1 MSSELFGTDGL
12 RGQVNKSPMQ
22 PETVVRLGLA
32 AGQYFRNGQRR
43 HSVLIGK
50 DTRLSGYI
58 FESALTSG
66 LCAAGMDVYLVGP
79 MPTPAISFLTKNMR
93 CDLGVVISA
102 SHNPFQDNG
111 IKFFDKDGF
120 KLSDATEAKISD
132 LVLSGDTVWELPSPD
147 RVGRASRIED
157 SPGRYV
163 VSLKNC
169 LPKDLTLE
177 GMKVVLDCAHGAAY
191 RVAPLVFRELGAKVV
206 KIGAEPDGININQE
220 CGSLHPER
228 VQEKVLETGADLGIA
243 LDGDGDRVILV
254 DERGTI
260 ADGDQIMA
268 LCAKDFME
276 RDELPG
282 RKLVA
287 TVMSNMALQV
297 FMEEKGGELIR
308 TPVGDRHVAERMRK
322 ERTILGGEQ
331 SGHLIFMD
339 YSTTG
344 DGILAALQVLKIM
357 RLKELPFSE
366 IASVLTPFPQA
377 QVSVPVR
384 SKPPLESAPE
394 LQEQLRKAE
403 ESLHPKGR
411 VLLRY
416 SGTELKARVMVEGEN
431 PDRVRSLADDLA
443 QTVGRCLG

>member
-1 MSSELFGTDGL
+1 MPNELFGTDGL
-12 RGQVNKSPMQ
+12 RGLVNEFPMQ
-22 PETVVRLGLA
+22 PENIVRLGLA

-66 LCAAGMDVYLVGP
+66 LCAAGMDVFLVGP

-111 IKFFDKDGF
+111 IKFFDPDGF
-120 KLSDATEAKISD
+120 KLSDATESEISN
-132 LVLSGDTVWELPSPD
+132 LVLSRDTVWQHPAPEH
-147 RVGRASRIED
+147 VGRASRIED

-169 LPKDLTLE
+169 FPRDLTLE
-177 GMKVVLDCAHGAAY
+177 GRKIVLDCAHGAAY
-191 RVAPLVFRELGAKVV
+191 RVAPLVFQELGAEVIKL
-206 KIGAEPDGININQE
+206 GTDPDGFNINQD
-220 CGSLHPER
+220 CGSLHPEL
-228 VQEKVLETGADLGIA
+228 VQQKVLETGADLGIA

-254 DERGTI
+254 DELGTI
-260 ADGDQIMA
+260 ADGDQVMA
-268 LCAKDFME
+268 LCANDFME

-282 RKLVA
+282 KRLVA
-287 TVMSNMALQV
+287 TVLSNMALQV
-297 FMEEKGGELIR
+297 FMEERGGELIR
-308 TPVGDRHVAERMRK
+308 TQVGDRHVAERMRR
-322 ERTILGGEQ
+322 EGTVLGGEQ

-344 DGILAALQVLKIM
+344 DGILAALQVLKIIQ
-357 RLKELPFSE
+357 RKQLPFSRL
-366 IASVLTPFPQA
+366 ARLLVPFPQV

-403 ESLHPKGR
+403 ASLHPKGR

-416 SGTELKARVMVEGEN
+416 SGTEPKARVMVEGE
-431 PDRVRSLADDLA
+431 DAERVRTLADDLA
-443 QTVGRCLG
+443 ETVGRCLR

>member
-12 RGQVNKSPMQ
+12 RGEVNEFPMQ

-93 CDLGVVISA
+93 CDVGVVISA

-120 KLSDATEAKISD
+120 KLSDATEAKISE
-132 LVLSGDTVWELPSPD
+132 LVLSGDTVWDMPSPD

-169 LPKDLTLE
+169 LPRDLTLE
-177 GMKVVLDCAHGAAY
+177 GMKVVLDCANGAAY
-191 RVAPLVFRELGAKVV
+191 RVAPLVFRELGAEVV
-206 KIGAEPDGININQE
+206 KIGAEPDGQNINQD
-220 CGSLHPER
+220 CGSLHPEH

-268 LCAKDFME
+268 LCANDFME

-297 FMEEKGGELIR
+297 FMEENGGELIR
-308 TPVGDRHVAERMRK
+308 TPVGDRHVAERMRQ

-331 SGHLIFMD
+331 SGHLIFMN

-357 RLKELPFSE
+357 RVKELPFSE
-366 IASVLTPFPQA
+366 IARVLTPFPQA

-443 QTVGRCLG
+443 QIVGRCLG

>member
-1 MSSELFGTDGL
+1 M
-12 RGQVNKSPMQ
+12 
-22 PETVVRLGLA
+22 
-32 AGQYFRNGQRR
+32 
-43 HSVLIGK
+43 
-50 DTRLSGYI
+50 
-58 FESALTSG
+58 
-66 LCAAGMDVYLVGP
+66 
-79 MPTPAISFLTKNMR
+79 
-93 CDLGVVISA
+93 
-102 SHNPFQDNG
+102 
-111 IKFFDKDGF
+111 
-120 KLSDATEAKISD
+120 
-132 LVLSGDTVWELPSPD
+132 
-147 RVGRASRIED
+147 
-157 SPGRYV
+157 
-163 VSLKNC
+163 
-169 LPKDLTLE
+169 
-177 GMKVVLDCAHGAAY
+177 
-191 RVAPLVFRELGAKVV
+191 
-206 KIGAEPDGININQE
+206 
-220 CGSLHPER
+220 
-228 VQEKVLETGADLGIA
+228 ETGADLGIA

-357 RLKELPFSE
+357 QRKQLPFSQL
-366 IASVLTPFPQA
+366 ARFLVPFPQV
-377 QVSVPVR
+377 QVSVRVR
-384 SKPPLESAPE
+384 HKPPLESAPE
-394 LQEQLRKAE
+394 LQECLRKAE

-416 SGTELKARVMVEGEN
+416 SGTEPKARVMVEGEN
-431 PDRVRSLADDLA
+431 PERVRTIADDLA
-443 QTVGRCLG
+443 ETVGRCLG

>member
-12 RGQVNKSPMQ
+12 RGQVNEFPMQ

-32 AGQYFRNGQRR
+32 AGHYFRNGQRR

-58 FESALTSG
+58 FESGLTSG

-111 IKFFDKDGF
+111 IKFFDQDGF
-120 KLSDATEAKISD
+120 KLSDATETKISEM
-132 LVLSGDTVWELPSPD
+132 VLSGGTVWDLPSPE
-147 RVGRASRIED
+147 RVGKATRIED

-169 LPKDLTLE
+169 LPRDLTLE
-177 GMKVVLDCAHGAAY
+177 GLKVVLDCAHGAAY
-191 RVAPLVFRELGAKVV
+191 RVAPLVFRELGAEVV
-206 KIGAEPDGININQE
+206 KIGTEPDGQNINQD
-220 CGSLHPER
+220 CGSLHTER
-228 VQEKVLETGADLGIA
+228 VKEKVLETGADLGIA

-268 LCAKDFME
+268 LCANDFME

-297 FMEEKGGELIR
+297 FMQEKGGELIR

-366 IASVLTPFPQA
+366 IARVLTPFPQA

>member
-111 IKFFDKDGF
+111 IKFFDPDGF
-120 KLSDATEAKISD
+120 KLSDATESEISN
-132 LVLSGDTVWELPSPD
+132 LVLSRDTVWQHPAPEH
-147 RVGRASRIED
+147 VGRASRIED

-169 LPKDLTLE
+169 FPRDLTLE
-177 GMKVVLDCAHGAAY
+177 GRKIVLDCAHGAAY

>member
-120 KLSDATEAKISD
+120 KLSDATEAKISE
-132 LVLSGDTVWELPSPD
+132 LVLSGDTVWDMPSPD

>member
-1 MSSELFGTDGL
+1 MSNQLFGTDGL
-12 RGQVNKSPMQ
+12 RGQVNEFPMQ
-22 PETVVRLGLA
+22 PEYIVRLGLA

-102 SHNPFQDNG
+102 SHNPFMDNG
-111 IKFFDKDGF
+111 IKFFDRDGF
-120 KLSDATEAKISD
+120 KLSDASESEISRM
-132 LVLSGDTVWELPSPD
+132 VLSRDTVWDHLDPAH
-147 RVGRASRIED
+147 VGRAARIED

-163 VSLKNC
+163 VSLKNSF
-169 LPKDLTLE
+169 PKDMTLE
-177 GMKVVLDCAHGAAY
+177 GLKIVLDSAHGAAY
-191 RVAPLVFRELGAKVV
+191 RVAPLVFRELGAEVI
-206 KIGAEPDGININQE
+206 KIGSEPDGFNINE
-220 CGSLHPER
+220 DCGSLHPEL
-228 VQEKVLETGADLGIA
+228 VQRKVLETGADLGIA

-254 DERGTI
+254 DEQGVI
-260 ADGDQIMA
+260 ADGDQLMA
-268 LCAKDFME
+268 LCANDFME

-287 TVMSNMALQV
+287 TVMSNMALEV
-297 FMEEKGGELIR
+297 FMREKGGELIR
-308 TPVGDRHVAERMRK
+308 TPVGDRHVAECMRR

-331 SGHLIFMD
+331 SGHLIFME

-357 RLKELPFSE
+357 QTKQAPFSSL
-366 IASVLTPFPQA
+366 ARLLTPFPQS

-384 SKPPLESAPE
+384 SKPPLEEAPE
-394 LQEQLRKAE
+394 LQEQIRKAE
-403 ESLHPKGR
+403 ASLYPMGR

-416 SGTELKARVMVEGEN
+416 SGTEAKARVMVEGEN
-431 PDRVRSLADDLA
+431 PDQVRGLANDLA
-443 QTVGRCLG
+443 ETVGRCLG